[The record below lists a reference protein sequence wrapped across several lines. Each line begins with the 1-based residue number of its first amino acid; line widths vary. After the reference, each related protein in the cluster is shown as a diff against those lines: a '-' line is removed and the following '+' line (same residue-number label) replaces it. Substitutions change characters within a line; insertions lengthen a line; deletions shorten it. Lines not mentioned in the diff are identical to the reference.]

1 MTRYA
6 YTKSKKM
13 EWTFALCTFLNEWN
27 SRQQKEGDAIMTEG
41 LARYDLGMDG
51 TVLSKLS
58 LNAHNGECDVDREV
72 NPELVPQL
80 DSEEDVQE

>member
-1 MTRYA
+1 MYL
-6 YTKSKKM
+6 SKRM
-13 EWTFALCTFLNEWN
+13 ELTPA
-27 SRQQKEGDAIMTEG
+27 EGDAIMTEG